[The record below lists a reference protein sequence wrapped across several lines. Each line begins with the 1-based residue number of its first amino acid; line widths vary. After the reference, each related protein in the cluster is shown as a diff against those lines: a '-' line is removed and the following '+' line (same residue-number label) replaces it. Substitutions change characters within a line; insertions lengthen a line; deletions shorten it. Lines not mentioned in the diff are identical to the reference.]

1 MRAFNK
7 ALLLTFSI
15 GSLLTVQA
23 QVPENQ
29 KPAAEVQQSKQKEAK
44 DEKQQKGDPC
54 YPPDSK
60 YTEKIKTPPKPAKT
74 TTNLLRVLE
83 ESYKHNQSINQQRYA
98 TRAIDEKIGQATSRF
113 LPKLDAQVTLRT
125 REERNSGARRRLGL
139 SQERLRQDTVGGNLT
154 VTQNIYNGGADVAAR
169 NGSEARA
176 RAARFTLS
184 KTEQNSLL
192 QTVQSYMD
200 VYTKEAEVKL
210 RRANADVLRKS
221 YLAAKDKFDVGEE
234 TRTAVAQ
241 ALVSSEEANAQLA
254 TAKAE
259 LEGLRAS
266 YEALTTTK
274 AGNLARP
281 ADMSR
286 LLPTS
291 LAAAL
296 DTAKIQNPSLREAE
310 ANMYA
315 ARYDV
320 EQRHGELLP
329 KVDLTASAGRTKD
342 LKFKQR
348 RIGFRTDTDK
358 GTVSDRSAQLAVSW
372 RVYNP
377 EGYALKREAHDNA
390 EAQRINRDNIQ
401 SQVMASVISAWENY
415 IAAKANL
422 RRFKARADAALV
434 AYDGTKEEVLVGNK
448 TFLEELRANAAL
460 INSRVDLLNAEKA
473 YFVAIYNLLA
483 QIGELTPERL
493 ALHVKTYNPFCHYE
507 HVKDAIL

>member
-1 MRAFNK
+1 MAAPGETEVKPQQPVKQDDKKKNK
-7 ALLLTFSI
+7 
-15 GSLLTVQA
+15 
-23 QVPENQ
+23 
-29 KPAAEVQQSKQKEAK
+29 
-44 DEKQQKGDPC
+44 QKGDPC
-54 YPPDSK
+54 YPTDGK
-60 YTEKIKTPPKPAKT
+60 YTEKIKTAPKPQKT

-98 TRAIDEKIGQATSRF
+98 TRATDEAIGQATSRF
-113 LPKLDAQVTLRT
+113 LPKLDAQVTFQT
-125 REERNSGARRRLGL
+125 REQRNSGARRRLGL
-139 SQERLRQDTVGGNLT
+139 SQERLRQDTLGGNLT
-154 VTQNIYNGGADVAAR
+154 ITQSIYAGGADVAAR
-169 NGSEARA
+169 NAAEARS
-176 RAARFTLS
+176 RRDRFTLS

-200 VYTKEAEVKL
+200 VYTKAAEVRL
-210 RRANADVLRKS
+210 REANADVLHKS

-241 ALVSSEEANAQLA
+241 ALVSAEEAKAQLA
-254 TAKAE
+254 TSKAE

-274 AGNLARP
+274 PGKLARP
-281 ADMSR
+281 TDLSR
-286 LLPTS
+286 LLPVS
-291 LAAAL
+291 LSSAL
-296 DTAKIQNPSLREAE
+296 NKAKLQNPSLREAE

-329 KVDLTASAGRTKD
+329 KVDLSASAGRTKD
-342 LKFKQR
+342 LKFNQR
-348 RIGFRTDTDK
+348 RIGFRTDKDK
-358 GTVSDRSAQLAVSW
+358 GTVSDRSAQLSVSW

-377 EGYALKREAHDNA
+377 EGYALKRQAHDTA
-390 EAQRINRDNIQ
+390 EAQRVNRDNIQ
-401 SQVMASVISAWENY
+401 SQVMASVIAAWENY

-422 RRFKARADAALV
+422 SRFRARADAALV
-434 AYDGTKEEVLVGNK
+434 AYDGTREEVLVGNK

-460 INSRVDLLNAEKA
+460 INSRVDLLNAERA

-483 QIGELTPERL
+483 QIGELTPEKL

-507 HVKDAIL
+507 NVKDAIL